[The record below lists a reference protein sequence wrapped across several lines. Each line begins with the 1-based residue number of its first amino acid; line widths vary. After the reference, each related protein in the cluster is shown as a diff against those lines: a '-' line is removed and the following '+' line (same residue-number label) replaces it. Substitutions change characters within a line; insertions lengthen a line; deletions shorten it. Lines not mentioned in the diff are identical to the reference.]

1 MIDKWESLKNL
12 IDADL
17 SWPVHYSFERPV
29 ERDKLYRVKKWME
42 ELEERETK
50 EKNSNTID
58 DDNNI
63 EGLA

>member
-42 ELEERETK
+42 SLEREEAEEKAKTK
-50 EKNSNTID
+50 Q
-58 DDNNI
+58 
-63 EGLA
+63 